1 MGARHNPFCSERVR
15 PGALP
20 FLFAQDAGMEG
31 FVARLK
37 AANMRGQIVGTHGSG
52 KSTLLHAAARRLRE
66 EGLRVVELRAPAPWM
81 LTGLHGADAGV
92 VDELD
97 SLPASLRV
105 LSLALLRRR
114 CRGLLAATH
123 DSLGLPTL
131 CTMAPDLRTL
141 QAVVT
146 ALGEEVPAEELRQA
160 FEQSGG
166 NLRLALFWLYDR
178 WEERARASR
187 ETGRTA

>member
-20 FLFAQDAGMEG
+20 YLFAEDAGMVK
-31 FVARLK
+31 FVARLR
-37 AANMRGQIVGTHGSG
+37 AANMRGQIVGPHGSG

-66 EGLRVVELRAPAPWM
+66 EGLRVVELRAPAPW
-81 LTGLHGADAGV
+81 LLRGVRGADAAL

-131 CTMAPDLRTL
+131 CTLAPDQRTL
-141 QAVVT
+141 QAVVA
-146 ALGEEVPAEELRQA
+146 ALGEEVPAEDLRQA
-160 FEQSGG
+160 FEASAG

-178 WEERARASR
+178 WEERACASR
-187 ETGRTA
+187 EPWRTA